1 MIPFQ
6 YHAAATVGEAVEALA
21 GRADAKLLA
30 GGQSL
35 VPALT
40 YRLARPAL
48 VVDVNALPLADIAR
62 TNGHVRLGA
71 LVRHHVIEEST
82 DLRGW
87 CPLLAEAVA
96 CVGNARVRT
105 LGTLGGSLAHA
116 DPAAELPLAMVALDA
131 RLTAVGPARSRAI
144 PAAEFFLGPMT
155 TALAA
160 DEVLTAVDVPVTTA
174 AGTAFLEQARRPG
187 DFPLVSV
194 AAVVWLDRSGRVHD
208 VRVAFGGL
216 TGRPQRSAAAE
227 EALRSHEPTPDRL
240 DASARAARR
249 GLRPETDAFASA
261 AYRAHLA
268 GVLARR
274 ALSTAVDRARS
285 VEVR

>member
-1 MIPFQ
+1 MIPFEYQ
-6 YHAAATVGEAVEALA
+6 TPSTVAEAVALLS
-21 GRADAKLLA
+21 ADEGAKLIA

-40 YRLARPAL
+40 YRLARPSVL
-48 VVDVNALPLADIAR
+48 VDINALPLADVAR

-71 LVRHHVIEEST
+71 LVRHHVLEESA
-82 DLRGW
+82 DLRAW

-131 RLTAVGPARSRAI
+131 RFTAVGPAASRTI
-144 PAAEFFLGPMT
+144 PAGEFFLGPMT

-160 DEVLTAVDVPVTTA
+160 DEMLTAVDVPVTIR
-174 AGTAFLEQARRPG
+174 AGTAFLEQARRAG

-194 AAVVWLDRSGRVHD
+194 AAVVSLDPSGRVDD

-216 TGRPQRSAAAE
+216 TDRPQRSAAAE
-227 EALRSHEPTPDRL
+227 ETLRGHEPTPERIE
-240 DASARAARR
+240 AAARAARR
-249 GLRPETDAFASA
+249 ALRPETDAFASA

-285 VEVR
+285 LEAR